1 MEYNLFPEFRV
12 PSILQET
19 NDTQRAKRKEQVVRG
34 GILSSM
40 VILLRRGYCDGCR
53 NIYGISRNHRV
64 DRGNIVSVSRAND
77 SFLGDTV

>member
-1 MEYNLFPEFRV
+1 MFPEFRV

-40 VILLRRGYCDGCR
+40 VILLRRGYCDGGR
-53 NIYGISRNHRV
+53 DIYGISRNHRV
-64 DRGNIVSVSRAND
+64 DRGNVVSVSRAND